1 MVKPN
6 LHVGAVFEDG
16 GLYFEVQSVLPD
28 GNYISKRI
36 EKQEPLKEEEHGESA
51 DEYSDNIPE
60 ETILDKPEEKAP
72 VTAPVEKKVTRNVQR
87 KTTRGRKK

>member
-1 MVKPN
+1 MVKQN
-6 LHVGAVFEDG
+6 LPVGAVFEDG

-36 EKQEPLKEEEHGESA
+36 EKQDNEEVPEEQS
-51 DEYSDNIPE
+51 DEVPNNIPDE
-60 ETILDKPEEKAP
+60 PSEKVPVAAP
-72 VTAPVEKKVTRNVQR
+72 AEKNVTRNVQR

>member
-6 LHVGAVFEDG
+6 LPVGAVFEDG

-36 EKQEPLKEEEHGESA
+36 EKQEPLKDEEPGKSE
-51 DEYSDNIPE
+51 DEVPENIPE
-60 ETILDKPEEKAP
+60 EKISDKPEEKIP
-72 VTAPVEKKVTRNVQR
+72 VAASAEKKVTRNVQR

>member
-1 MVKPN
+1 MVKQN
-6 LHVGAVFEDG
+6 LPVGAVFEDG

-36 EKQEPLKEEEHGESA
+36 EKQEPVNDEAPEKSA
-51 DEYSDNIPE
+51 DEAPENVPE
-60 ETILDKPEEKAP
+60 ETTTEKQEEKVPVAAP
-72 VTAPVEKKVTRNVQR
+72 IDKKVTRNVQR

>member
-1 MVKPN
+1 MVKQN
-6 LHVGAVFEDG
+6 LPVGAVFEDG

-36 EKQEPLKEEEHGESA
+36 EKQEPVN
-51 DEYSDNIPE
+51 DEYTNEVSE
-60 ETILDKPEEKAP
+60 KPEEKAP
-72 VTAPVEKKVTRNVQR
+72 VAAPVEKKVTRNVQR

>member
-6 LHVGAVFEDG
+6 LPVGAVFEDG

-36 EKQEPLKEEEHGESA
+36 EKQEPVNEEAPVKSE
-51 DEYSDNIPE
+51 DEVPKNIQE
-60 ETILDKPEEKAP
+60 ETTLDKPAEKVPVAAP
-72 VTAPVEKKVTRNVQR
+72 AEKKVTRNVQR

>member
-1 MVKPN
+1 MVKQN
-6 LHVGAVFEDG
+6 LPVGAVFEDG

-36 EKQEPLKEEEHGESA
+36 EKQEPLKEEEHWKSV
-51 DEYSDNIPE
+51 DEVPENIPE
-60 ETILDKPEEKAP
+60 EKISDKPEEKIP
-72 VTAPVEKKVTRNVQR
+72 VAASAEKKVTRNVQR

>member
-6 LHVGAVFEDG
+6 LPVGAVFEDG

-36 EKQEPLKEEEHGESA
+36 EKQEPLKEEEHGKSV
-51 DEYSDNIPE
+51 DEVPENIPE
-60 ETILDKPEEKAP
+60 EKIP
-72 VTAPVEKKVTRNVQR
+72 VAASAEKKVTRNVQR

>member
-6 LHVGAVFEDG
+6 LPVGAVFEDG
-16 GLYFEVQSVLPD
+16 GLYFEVQSVLSD

-36 EKQEPLKEEEHGESA
+36 EKHDNDEVPEEKTDEVPDNVPLGTT
-51 DEYSDNIPE
+51 PE
-60 ETILDKPEEKAP
+60 ETPKVE
-72 VTAPVEKKVTRNVQR
+72 APVEKKVTRNVQR

>member
-1 MVKPN
+1 MVKQN
-6 LHVGAVFEDG
+6 LPVGAVFEDG

-36 EKQEPLKEEEHGESA
+36 EKQEPVNEEAPVKSEDESP
-51 DEYSDNIPE
+51 ENITE
-60 ETILDKPEEKAP
+60 ETIPEKTSEKVPVAAP
-72 VTAPVEKKVTRNVQR
+72 AENKVTRNVQR

>member
-6 LHVGAVFEDG
+6 LPVGAVFEDG

-36 EKQEPLKEEEHGESA
+36 EKQEPVNEEVPVKSA
-51 DEYSDNIPE
+51 DESPENIIE
-60 ETILDKPEEKAP
+60 ETIPEKPSEKVPVAAP
-72 VTAPVEKKVTRNVQR
+72 AEKKVTRNVQR

>member
-1 MVKPN
+1 MVKQN
-6 LHVGAVFEDG
+6 LPVGAVFEDG

-36 EKQEPLKEEEHGESA
+36 EKLEPLKEEEHLESA
-51 DEYSDNIPE
+51 DEYSENIPD
-60 ETILDKPEEKAP
+60 ETIPDKPEEKVPAAAP
-72 VTAPVEKKVTRNVQR
+72 IDKKVTRNVQR

>member
-6 LHVGAVFEDG
+6 LPVGAVFEDG

-36 EKQEPLKEEEHGESA
+36 EKREPLKEEAPGKSE
-51 DEYSDNIPE
+51 DEYPENIPE
-60 ETILDKPEEKAP
+60 ETIPDKPEEKIP
-72 VTAPVEKKVTRNVQR
+72 VAASAEKKVTRNVQR

>member
-1 MVKPN
+1 MVKQN
-6 LHVGAVFEDG
+6 LPVGAVFEDG

-36 EKQEPLKEEEHGESA
+36 EKQDNEEVPEEPA
-51 DEYSDNIPE
+51 DEVPKNIPE
-60 ETILDKPEEKAP
+60 EPAEKATLAA
-72 VTAPVEKKVTRNVQR
+72 TAEKKVTRNVQR

>member
-6 LHVGAVFEDG
+6 LPVGAVFEDG

-36 EKQEPLKEEEHGESA
+36 EKQDNEEVPEEPA
-51 DEYSDNIPE
+51 DEVPKNIPE
-60 ETILDKPEEKAP
+60 EPAEKATLAA
-72 VTAPVEKKVTRNVQR
+72 TAEKKVTRNVQR

>member
-6 LHVGAVFEDG
+6 LPVGAVFEDG

-36 EKQEPLKEEEHGESA
+36 EKQEPLKEEEHGKSV
-51 DEYSDNIPE
+51 DEVPENIPE
-60 ETILDKPEEKAP
+60 EKISDKPEEKIP
-72 VTAPVEKKVTRNVQR
+72 VAASAEKKVTRNVQR